1 MNSIS
6 IKKIALSLLL
16 ALLLLTSLS
25 AQGFDNQLSSTL
37 QNQLDQFRNK
47 YHFTGMSVAIV
58 SDDYGIWTGTSGFS
72 QESINSSI
80 SSEMIF
86 SIGSVTKTYVATLIM
101 QLEDEGILSIDD
113 SLFQWLP
120 IYPNIDSTI
129 TIKQLLKHESG
140 IFNLTDNP
148 LFFQVLNQDHLH
160 IWQDEEIILKLVD
173 KPLFEPGEKYSYS
186 NTNYIL
192 LGMILKKATGKSI
205 SSLLKERILEPLNLS
220 HTFLAIEDSLK
231 SPIVH
236 GWFDVNGDSK
246 LDDFTNFWDPKAFY
260 SALWTAGAMCSTAEE
275 TAIFM
280 KALFNGDLVS
290 ANSLNKMSTI
300 NSSSHSG
307 LGLFGFTTSDNIS
320 MLGHDGFTLEY
331 SAFVYYD
338 VASKNTYSIL
348 VNQRDL
354 NQISMSLIMEFI
366 ESLKNY
372 TPTSIPSESTE
383 PSSFVLNQNY
393 PNPFN
398 PTTMISFSLQK
409 SDFVQLTIFNML
421 GKQIRTLV
429 NGEQSSG
436 KHTFMWNGK
445 NDTGTTVAS
454 GTYIYHLKVGQRSE
468 SKLMLLIR

>member
-1 MNSIS
+1 
-6 IKKIALSLLL
+6 
-16 ALLLLTSLS
+16 
-25 AQGFDNQLSSTL
+25 
-37 QNQLDQFRNK
+37 
-47 YHFTGMSVAIV
+47 
-58 SDDYGIWTGTSGFS
+58 
-72 QESINSSI
+72 
-80 SSEMIF
+80 
-86 SIGSVTKTYVATLIM
+86 
-101 QLEDEGILSIDD
+101 
-113 SLFQWLP
+113 
-120 IYPNIDSTI
+120 
-129 TIKQLLKHESG
+129 
-140 IFNLTDNP
+140 
-148 LFFQVLNQDHLH
+148 
-160 IWQDEEIILKLVD
+160 
-173 KPLFEPGEKYSYS
+173 
-186 NTNYIL
+186 
-192 LGMILKKATGKSI
+192 
-205 SSLLKERILEPLNLS
+205 
-220 HTFLAIEDSLK
+220 
-231 SPIVH
+231 
-236 GWFDVNGDSK
+236 
-246 LDDFTNFWDPKAFY
+246 
-260 SALWTAGAMCSTAEE
+260 
-275 TAIFM
+275 
-280 KALFNGDLVS
+280 
-290 ANSLNKMSTI
+290 MSTI